1 MDTVKRTATIH
12 ALLTD
17 KWKQETA
24 RLGGEALVSAIVVLV
39 EAQESLL
46 TRIEEMETRQ
56 IEQQTL
62 LNDLRGAFVDGDLE
76 GHRRYHQT
84 MIELLEER
92 RRLSAAVKEKTI
104 SGLVWVIILAVGTAL
119 WEEVKRKLGAK

>member
-1 MDTVKRTATIH
+1 MDNIKRTATIH

-24 RLGGEALVSAIVVLV
+24 QLGGEALVSAIVVLV
-39 EAQESLL
+39 EAQESIL

-56 IEQQTL
+56 IEHQTL
-62 LNDLRGAFVDGDLE
+62 LGDIHNAFVDGDLE
-76 GHRRYHQT
+76 GHRRYHKT

-92 RRLSAAVKEKTI
+92 RRLTAAVKEKTV
-104 SGLVWVIILAVGTAL
+104 SGLIWVLVLAVGTAL
-119 WEEVKRKLGAK
+119 WEEVKRKLGVK